1 MYFLTYNNNEYTK
14 LNTTDS
20 IPYST
25 ELVTSNNTSE
35 KEKLNGYINKIV
47 TSFGNRLGPNNQ
59 VKIICETILNNNWDI
74 DVFIDCFE
82 RLFNEK
88 KAYSNLEI
96 TINSITIMNLSYK
109 KIKNNGII
117 QEGLH
122 NSEHQSIISSLFND
136 KTNLIFGK
144 KSFETVIF
152 QGKFKYI
159 EDFNETKLVHGV
171 CKYNTGLTITG
182 TFGIESQSQKWII
195 KEGKVQYPTENENNI
210 VEFTNGTYSFC
221 EELNSI
227 YLTNGTRKLK
237 NSIEKGEFEYIEA
250 LNEIKLKSGIKT
262 LTSQIS
268 TNFSPTVKEIGTYN
282 LDSNSK
288 QWILKTG
295 KKIFTSNYYTNGI
308 YDFCEITNTNYLSY
322 GIKVYED
329 GDIEEGEFQ
338 LNKDSK
344 KFKLIKKT
352 RTNFNYKH

>member
-1 MYFLTYNNNEYTK
+1 MYFLTSNKNQYSK
-14 LNTTDS
+14 LLTTDF
-20 IPYST
+20 PTYST
-25 ELVTSNNTSE
+25 EFVSSNTSSK
-35 KEKLNGYINKIV
+35 KEKLNNYINKI
-47 TSFGNRLGPNNQ
+47 TTIFNKRLGPNNQ
-59 VKIICETILNNNWDI
+59 IKNICETILNNNWDI

-88 KAYSNLEI
+88 NAYRNLEI

-109 KIKNNGII
+109 KIKNNGIS

-122 NSEHQSIISSLFND
+122 NNEHQSIVSSLFNI

-144 KSFETVIF
+144 KSFDNVVF

-159 EDFNETKLVHGV
+159 EDLNETKLVHGV

-195 KEGKVQYPTENENNI
+195 KEGKVQYPTENENNT

-227 YLTNGTRKLK
+227 YLTNGTKKLK
-237 NSIEKGEFEYIEA
+237 NSIEKGEFKYIKA
-250 LNEIKLKSGIKT
+250 LNEIKLKTGTRT
-262 LTSQIS
+262 LTSHTS
-268 TNFSPTVKEIGTYN
+268 KYFTPTIKEIGTYE
-282 LDSNSK
+282 LDTNSK
-288 QWILKTG
+288 QWILKIG
-295 KKIFTSNYYTNGI
+295 EKIFTSSYYTNGI
-308 YDFCEITNTNYLSY
+308 YDFCETTNTNYLSY

-329 GDIEEGEFQ
+329 GDIEEGKFQ

-352 RTNFNYKH
+352 QTNFKYKH